1 MSFICIYSMKIK
13 EFKLYSDKGHITP
26 LNSENLG
33 GGGSFTPTLN
43 LPVMSTPNRPET

>member
-33 GGGSFTPTLN
+33 GGGILHSHLKSASDEHTK
-43 LPVMSTPNRPET
+43 